1 MNEEKDFKVIDK
13 RSSSGASDP
22 TESSQKGEGFV
33 MKEKETPG
41 PDNIDFSTFVFSLA
55 TGALINLGLAPDPV
69 TKKAQKDLA
78 LAKQNIDLLGLLQ
91 DKTKGNLTPE
101 ETQLLEGLLSE
112 IRLRYV
118 DVTKNP
124 NPT

>member
-13 RSSSGASDP
+13 RSSAGAKDE
-22 TESSQKGEGFV
+22 TESTQKGDGFV
-33 MKEKETPG
+33 MKEKELPG

-69 TKKAQKDLA
+69 TKKSQKDLA

-91 DKTKGNLTPE
+91 DKTKG
-101 ETQLLEGLLSE
+101 
-112 IRLRYV
+112 I
-118 DVTKNP
+118 
-124 NPT
+124 